1 VSAGADKKVAALAK
15 SYWPWAKSY
24 LSDGRGLV
32 GFRTGPEGS
41 GDVIVWCKPGN
52 QPGMWV
58 ETGSTLTSEGAEK
71 VVF

>member
-1 VSAGADKKVAALAK
+1 MTAAAERGLVGMAK

-24 LSDGRGLV
+24 FSDGSGLV
-32 GFRTGPEGS
+32 GFRTGKAGN
-41 GDVIVWCKPGN
+41 GDVIVWCKPGDK
-52 QPGMWV
+52 PGMWV